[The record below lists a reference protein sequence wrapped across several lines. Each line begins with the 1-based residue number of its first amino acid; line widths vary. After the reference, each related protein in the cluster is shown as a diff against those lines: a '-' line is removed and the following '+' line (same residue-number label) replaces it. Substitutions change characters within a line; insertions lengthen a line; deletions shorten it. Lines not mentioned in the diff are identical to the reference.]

1 MVKDEL
7 RGRTR
12 VGDDDIEYSVRAR
25 DIEELHR
32 LQTSS
37 TTNLEGVRI
46 PCATPCL
53 NIHTD
58 DVLQAQLQSISESLR
73 HTERK
78 CVVLRAHTDAHT
90 DAHTIQGRTQGH
102 QAPGLY
108 RNGATHN
115 TVVMPHAHTYAAY
128 TCASRV
134 LLGTTAWSPWR
145 ASL

>member
-37 TTNLEGVRI
+37 TTNLE
-46 PCATPCL
+46 
-53 NIHTD
+53 D

-78 CVVLRAHTDAHT
+78 YVLLLTMRLPHTAT
-90 DAHTIQGRTQGH
+90 PCTSQGWPQGH
-102 QAPGLY
+102 QAPGLH
-108 RNGATHN
+108 RNGA
-115 TVVMPHAHTYAAY
+115 
-128 TCASRV
+128 
-134 LLGTTAWSPWR
+134 
-145 ASL
+145 